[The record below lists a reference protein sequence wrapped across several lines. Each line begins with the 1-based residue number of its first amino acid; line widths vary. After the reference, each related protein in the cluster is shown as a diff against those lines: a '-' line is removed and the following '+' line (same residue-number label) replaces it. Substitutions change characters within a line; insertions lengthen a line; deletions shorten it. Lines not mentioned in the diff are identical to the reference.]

1 VKVWH
6 PADGWVLG
14 QILSMTRS
22 SDAFGPDG
30 AVTPPARGA
39 FKPQEKIVA
48 KATVIGVRDPQ
59 GLLRTPKTPFSPGDK
74 VFQADGELIEATLGL
89 TRGGAYLGVL
99 DGTDL
104 PVMVD
109 RNKLVQKHISILAMT
124 GSGKSY
130 TAAVIMEEMMEKD
143 VPLLIID
150 PHGEYSTFRYPND
163 DGDIRALSD
172 RFDVEPR
179 GYDNVTIYTPTNL
192 KTCEYADKV
201 LRLNGRNLKPGEII
215 QYVPGELNNSEI
227 GLVYEAVNQLM
238 EDRRN
243 YSIKE
248 YSIREVLQEITS
260 SRSNMKWAVV
270 NKLEPLATAEFLA
283 DKPTPITDLFAKGHA
298 SVVDLKGVNPDVQQ
312 IIIARLLAGLF
323 EARKAGTVPPGLVVV
338 EEAHLFCPE
347 RGFMRTTS
355 GDVLRTIASEGRKF
369 GLGLMIVSQ
378 RPAKVDKNVL
388 SQCSTQIIM
397 RVTNPNDL
405 KAITRSLEGISSELE
420 EEIKRLPP
428 GVALLVSPDIPRP
441 VMVQIRVR
449 RSRHGGRSTEVSD
462 ESPEE
467 EPLVEEPEEETENE
481 AAGPEQKKPSNGGL
495 FNRLFGRR

>member
-1 VKVWH
+1 MKVWH

-14 QILSMTRS
+14 QIMSMTRS

-30 AVTPPARGA
+30 AVSPPSRGI

-74 VFQADGELIEATLGL
+74 VFQADGELIESALGL
-89 TRGGAYLGVL
+89 TRGGAYIGVL

-150 PHGEYSTFRYPND
+150 PHGEYSTFKYPND
-163 DGDIRALSD
+163 DGDIEALSD

-179 GYDNVTIYTPTNL
+179 GYDDVTIYTPTNL

-243 YSIKE
+243 
-248 YSIREVLQEITS
+248 
-260 SRSNMKWAVV
+260 
-270 NKLEPLATAEFLA
+270 F
-283 DKPTPITDLFAKGHA
+283 
-298 SVVDLKGVNPDVQQ
+298 
-312 IIIARLLAGLF
+312 
-323 EARKAGTVPPGLVVV
+323 
-338 EEAHLFCPE
+338 
-347 RGFMRTTS
+347 
-355 GDVLRTIASEGRKF
+355 
-369 GLGLMIVSQ
+369 
-378 RPAKVDKNVL
+378 
-388 SQCSTQIIM
+388 
-397 RVTNPNDL
+397 
-405 KAITRSLEGISSELE
+405 
-420 EEIKRLPP
+420 
-428 GVALLVSPDIPRP
+428 
-441 VMVQIRVR
+441 
-449 RSRHGGRSTEVSD
+449 
-462 ESPEE
+462 
-467 EPLVEEPEEETENE
+467 
-481 AAGPEQKKPSNGGL
+481 
-495 FNRLFGRR
+495 